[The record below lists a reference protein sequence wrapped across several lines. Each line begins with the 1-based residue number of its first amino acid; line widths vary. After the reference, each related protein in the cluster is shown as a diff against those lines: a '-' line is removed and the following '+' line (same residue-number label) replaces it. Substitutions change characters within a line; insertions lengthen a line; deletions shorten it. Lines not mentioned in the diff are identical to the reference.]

1 MDTKKYAVLQKA
13 AELGSLTRAAEELG
27 LTQSAVSHILAD
39 LEQETGFR
47 LMCRGRSGASLTPEG
62 ERLMPAVTRLLDA
75 ARALGAEAAGIRGQ
89 AAGTIRIGTFT
100 SVAVHWLPGMMKEF
114 QEANPLAEF
123 RLFNG
128 DYHDV
133 QQWLADG
140 SVDLAFAAL
149 PVDARCVCTPLLEDR
164 LLAVLPLDH
173 ALAAGETCPVTEIA
187 REPFISLLQASAH
200 DALRA
205 AEQAGVRLNVKYTTK
220 DDYAI
225 IAMVSQ
231 GLGVSI
237 MPELLLEG
245 RTESVAVRPLDPP
258 SSRVIALA
266 EPDPGS
272 ASPAARRFRDFVIQW
287 VREHYPPA
295 SDRT

>member
-1 MDTKKYAVLQKA
+1 MDTKKYAVLRKA
-13 AELGSLTRAAEELG
+13 AELGSLTKAAEELG

-39 LEQETGFR
+39 LEHETGFR
-47 LMCRGRSGASLTPEG
+47 LMHRGRTGASLTPEG
-62 ERLMPAVTRLLDA
+62 ERLMPAVTRFLDA
-75 ARALGAEAAGIRGQ
+75 AQALRAEAAGIRGQ

-114 QEANPLAEF
+114 QKENPLAEF

-128 DYHDV
+128 DYHDI
-133 QQWLADG
+133 QQWLG
-140 SVDLAFAAL
+140 ECSVDLAFAAL
-149 PVDARCVCTPLLEDR
+149 PVEAKCVCTPLFEDR
-164 LLAVLPLDH
+164 LLAVLPLGH
-173 ALAAGETCPVTEIA
+173 PLAAREVCPV
-187 REPFISLLQASAH
+187 RELAKESFISLLQASAH

-205 AEQAGVRLNVKYTTK
+205 TERAGVRLNVKYTTK

-245 RTESVAVRPLDPP
+245 RGDSVAVRPLDPP
-258 SSRVIALA
+258 ASRIIALA
-266 EPDPGS
+266 EPDPDA
-272 ASPAARRFRDFVIQW
+272 ASPAARRFRDFAVRW
-287 VREHYPPA
+287 VREHCA
-295 SDRT
+295 SGGVRE

>member
-1 MDTKKYAVLQKA
+1 MDTKKYAVFRKT

-27 LTQSAVSHILAD
+27 MTQSAVSHILAD

-47 LMCRGRSGASLTPEG
+47 LMRRGRGGASLTPEG
-62 ERLMPAVTRLLDA
+62 ERLMPAVTRLLEA
-75 ARALGAEAAGIRGQ
+75 AAALRTEAAGIRGQ

-114 QEANPLAEF
+114 QKANPLAEF

-133 QQWLADG
+133 QQWLAEG

-149 PVDARCVCTPLLEDR
+149 PVETKCVCTPLFEDR
-164 LLAVLPLDH
+164 LLAVLPLGH
-173 ALAAGETCPVTEIA
+173 PLTAGKTCPVAEIA
-187 REPFISLLQASAH
+187 KEPFISLLQTSAH

-205 AEQAGVRLNVKYTTK
+205 TEQAGVRPNVKYTTK

-245 RTESVAVRPLDPP
+245 REDSVAVRPLDPP
-258 SSRVIALA
+258 ASRIIALA
-266 EPDPGS
+266 EPDPDA
-272 ASPAARRFRDFVIQW
+272 ASPAARGFRDFAIRW
-287 VREHYPPA
+287 VREHYP
-295 SDRT
+295 SGVRE